1 VLDRAFMQVQLCK
14 NERAMHRIIDGWM
27 QHTSCIMDHP
37 ALPNEATWVP
47 SLSTTSTGRA
57 AHCYAVGPR
66 AKQANKQG
74 DSCGCF
80 QGSNKQGPTWI
91 GSLNKGQQPVMS
103 VMKQLPATDRYQPG
117 NIPTRRCPT
126 HFPSST
132 QSL

>member
-1 VLDRAFMQVQLCK
+1 MQVQLCK

-57 AHCYAVGPR
+57 AHCYAVGLR
-66 AKQANKQG
+66 ASKPTNEVVAVIVSRAQT
-74 DSCGCF
+74 
-80 QGSNKQGPTWI
+80 NKQGPTWI
-91 GSLNKGQQPVMS
+91 GNLNKGQQPVMS

-117 NIPTRRCPT
+117 NIPLKRCPT